1 MSQFFEDSLAKLR
14 KEHGALIRRKNT
26 KTSSNGVWT
35 RYAYPVVTA
44 GHTPLFWRY
53 DLNPATNPRLLE
65 RFGINSAFN
74 SGAIKLG
81 GKYILVV
88 REATGNPSSQWPRV
102 TTEWITSASGRI
114 R

>member
-14 KEHGALIRRKNT
+14 KEHDALIRRKNT

-74 SGAIKLG
+74 SGAIKGWAASIFLSCG
-81 GKYILVV
+81 W
-88 REATGNPSSQWPRV
+88 REAAEILLR
-102 TTEWITSASGRI
+102 SGRE
-114 R
+114 